1 MKEWRTYRI
10 GDICKRVC
18 SGGTPKSTEQSYYNG
33 DIPWLNTKEINFNRI
48 SSTEKGITQSGLDNS
63 SAKWIDKD
71 SVIVAMYGAT
81 AAKVAINTIPLTT
94 NQACCNLSI
103 NENIADY
110 RFVYFWLCANY
121 ATLAS
126 LANGGAQ
133 QNLNAQQIKDF
144 EIKLPDLATQQK
156 IADILWSIDDK
167 INCNYAIN
175 DNLEQQAQALYKQWF
190 VDFEFPNE
198 EGKPYKSSGGKMAD
212 SELGPIPDG
221 WRVGLLKD
229 IVDFQSGFPFKSE
242 LFSEQG
248 TYRLITIKGV
258 QDGYLDVNG
267 AVYIKNIPDR
277 MPPYCLL
284 TEGDIIMSLTGNVG
298 RCCIV
303 DRENLLLNQRV
314 VKLQPTFINSNMFI
328 YTMFRRESFKEKLI
342 ALAKGT
348 AQANL
353 SPIETANMRTI
364 TPSASCLVRFN
375 KLGQSIFKQLLKN
388 IKENNR
394 LAALRDTLL
403 PKLMSGEL
411 SVEDVSVD

>member
-1 MKEWRTYRI
+1 MTEWKTYRLKDVTSI
-10 GDICKRVC
+10 LGDGLHGTPVYDENGDVFFINGNNLENGHINIKSNTKRV
-18 SGGTPKSTEQSYYNG
+18 STEEAAKYRKPLNDRTILVSINGTIGNVGKYNNENCILGKSACYFNVAEDFDYDFIYYVIAN
-33 DIPWLNTKEINFNRI
+33 DIFKNTISRLATGTTIKNVSLETMRNYTFCAPDITTQRRI
-48 SSTEKGITQSGLDNS
+48 SKIL
-63 SAKWIDKD
+63 
-71 SVIVAMYGAT
+71 GA
-81 AAKVAINTIPLTT
+81 
-94 NQACCNLSI
+94 
-103 NENIADY
+103 
-110 RFVYFWLCANY
+110 
-121 ATLAS
+121 
-126 LANGGAQ
+126 
-133 QNLNAQQIKDF
+133 
-144 EIKLPDLATQQK
+144 
-156 IADILWSIDDK
+156 IDDK
-167 INCNYAIN
+167 IENNRRIN
-175 DNLEQQAQALYKQWF
+175 TNLELLAQALYKQWF
-190 VDFEFPNE
+190 VDFDFPNE
-198 EGKPYKSSGGKMAD
+198 DGKPYKSSGGKMID

-221 WRVGLLKD
+221 WRVGLIKD
-229 IVDFQSGFPFKSE
+229 IVNFQSGFPFKSE

-284 TEGDIIMSLTGNVG
+284 TEGDIIMSLTGYVG

-303 DRENLLLNQRV
+303 DGENLLLNQRV

-342 ALAKGT
+342 TLAKGT

-403 PKLMSGEL
+403 PKLMNGEIKID
-411 SVEDVSVD
+411 E

>member
-1 MKEWRTYRI
+1 MLKMKLFDVCDYVTSRTSRI
-10 GDICKRVC
+10 ENYISTENMLPNKGGVCTPSNVPNGTAVEYKVGDILVSNIRPYFQKIWQADCNGACSADVLCFRANDKVDSKYLFYLLSQQLFFDYVMSGAKGCKMPR
-18 SGGTPKSTEQSYYNG
+18 G
-33 DIPWLNTKEINFNRI
+33 DKKQIMQWDISLPSIDVQRQIVGVLSAIDNKIALNTR
-48 SSTEKGITQSGLDNS
+48 
-63 SAKWIDKD
+63 
-71 SVIVAMYGAT
+71 
-81 AAKVAINTIPLTT
+81 
-94 NQACCNLSI
+94 
-103 NENIADY
+103 
-110 RFVYFWLCANY
+110 
-121 ATLAS
+121 
-126 LANGGAQ
+126 
-133 QNLNAQQIKDF
+133 
-144 EIKLPDLATQQK
+144 
-156 IADILWSIDDK
+156 
-167 INCNYAIN
+167 IN

-198 EGKPYKSSGGKMAD
+198 DGKPYKSSGGKMAD

-229 IVDFQSGFPFKSE
+229 IVNFQSGFPFKSE

-314 VKLQPTFINSNMFI
+314 VKLQPIFINSNMFI

-388 IKENNR
+388 IKENDR

>member
-1 MKEWRTYRI
+1 MIMTEWKTYRLKDVTSI
-10 GDICKRVC
+10 LGDGLHGTPVYDENGDVFFINGNNLENGHINIKSNTKRV
-18 SGGTPKSTEQSYYNG
+18 STEEAAKYRKPLNDRTILVSINGTIGNVGKYNNENCILGKSACYFNVAEDFDYDFIYYVIAN
-33 DIPWLNTKEINFNRI
+33 DIFKNTISRLATGTTIKNVSLETMRNYTFCAPDITTQRRI
-48 SSTEKGITQSGLDNS
+48 SKIL
-63 SAKWIDKD
+63 
-71 SVIVAMYGAT
+71 GA
-81 AAKVAINTIPLTT
+81 
-94 NQACCNLSI
+94 
-103 NENIADY
+103 
-110 RFVYFWLCANY
+110 
-121 ATLAS
+121 
-126 LANGGAQ
+126 
-133 QNLNAQQIKDF
+133 
-144 EIKLPDLATQQK
+144 
-156 IADILWSIDDK
+156 IDDK
-167 INCNYAIN
+167 IENNRRIN
-175 DNLEQQAQALYKQWF
+175 TNLELLAQALYKQWF
-190 VDFEFPNE
+190 VDFDFPNE
-198 EGKPYKSSGGKMAD
+198 DGKPYKSSGGKMID

-221 WRVGLLKD
+221 WRVGLIKD
-229 IVDFQSGFPFKSE
+229 IVNFQSGFPFKSE

-303 DRENLLLNQRV
+303 DGENLLLNQRV

-342 ALAKGT
+342 TLAKGT

-403 PKLMSGEL
+403 PKLMNGEIKID
-411 SVEDVSVD
+411 E

>member
-1 MKEWRTYRI
+1 MMWKKYKLSEI
-10 GDICKRVC
+10 GTVV
-18 SGGTPKSTEQSYYNG
+18 GGATPSTTVERFYGG
-33 DIPWLNTKEINFNRI
+33 DIPWLTPKDLSNFQDRYIERGERN
-48 SSTEKGITQSGLDNS
+48 ITQEGLDSCSAQLLPANS
-63 SAKWIDKD
+63 VLFSSRAPIG
-71 SVIVAMYGAT
+71 Y
-81 AAKVAINTIPLTT
+81 VAIAKNPIAT
-94 NQACCNLSI
+94 NQGFKSI
-103 NENIADY
+103 VPNEKVDSLFLYYILRYNKERIEAMGSGTTFKEVSGSVMKDVEISLPSLEEQRRIAGI
-110 RFVYFWLCANY
+110 L
-121 ATLAS
+121 
-126 LANGGAQ
+126 GA
-133 QNLNAQQIKDF
+133 
-144 EIKLPDLATQQK
+144 
-156 IADILWSIDDK
+156 IDDK
-167 INCNYAIN
+167 IENNRRIN
-175 DNLEQQAQALYKQWF
+175 TNLELQAQALYKQWF
-190 VDFEFPNE
+190 VDFDFPNE

-229 IVDFQSGFPFKSE
+229 IVNFQSGFPFKSE

-303 DRENLLLNQRV
+303 ERENLLLNQRV

-348 AQANL
+348 AQTNL

-394 LAALRDTLL
+394 LAAIRDTLL

-411 SVEDVSVD
+411 SVNDVSVD

>member
-1 MKEWRTYRI
+1 
-10 GDICKRVC
+10 
-18 SGGTPKSTEQSYYNG
+18 
-33 DIPWLNTKEINFNRI
+33 
-48 SSTEKGITQSGLDNS
+48 
-63 SAKWIDKD
+63 
-71 SVIVAMYGAT
+71 
-81 AAKVAINTIPLTT
+81 
-94 NQACCNLSI
+94 
-103 NENIADY
+103 
-110 RFVYFWLCANY
+110 
-121 ATLAS
+121 
-126 LANGGAQ
+126 
-133 QNLNAQQIKDF
+133 
-144 EIKLPDLATQQK
+144 
-156 IADILWSIDDK
+156 
-167 INCNYAIN
+167 
-175 DNLEQQAQALYKQWF
+175 
-190 VDFEFPNE
+190 
-198 EGKPYKSSGGKMAD
+198 MAD

-229 IVDFQSGFPFKSE
+229 IVNFQSGFPFKSE

-267 AVYIKNIPDR
+267 AVYIKNIPNR

-364 TPSASCLVRFN
+364 TPSASSLVRFN

-388 IKENNR
+388 IKENDR

>member
-1 MKEWRTYRI
+1 
-10 GDICKRVC
+10 
-18 SGGTPKSTEQSYYNG
+18 
-33 DIPWLNTKEINFNRI
+33 
-48 SSTEKGITQSGLDNS
+48 
-63 SAKWIDKD
+63 
-71 SVIVAMYGAT
+71 
-81 AAKVAINTIPLTT
+81 
-94 NQACCNLSI
+94 
-103 NENIADY
+103 
-110 RFVYFWLCANY
+110 
-121 ATLAS
+121 
-126 LANGGAQ
+126 
-133 QNLNAQQIKDF
+133 
-144 EIKLPDLATQQK
+144 
-156 IADILWSIDDK
+156 
-167 INCNYAIN
+167 
-175 DNLEQQAQALYKQWF
+175 
-190 VDFEFPNE
+190 
-198 EGKPYKSSGGKMAD
+198 MAD

-229 IVDFQSGFPFKSE
+229 IVNFQSGFPFKSE

-267 AVYIKNIPDR
+267 AVYIKNIPNR